1 MQCSLQP
8 YAAERG
14 TFHSLLS
21 HHLSVNAEAQRFANS
36 SQAIIEQS
44 PEQVRT
50 GLKQFQPVVSSAPL
64 SPPFWGGNYS
74 CGYMAMQKAREHI

>member
-1 MQCSLQP
+1 MLLK
-8 YAAERG
+8 G
-14 TFHSLLS
+14 GHFTLLS

-64 SPPFWGGNYS
+64 SPPFWGGNYLS
-74 CGYMAMQKAREHI
+74 GYMAMQKARELIWPKQNFSH